1 MSRDG
6 EAKRQRDSREEKIR
20 ERERWSAREEDQI
33 RRRKTIQRERK
44 EGRKEEKLTEA
55 DKQPTL
61 MWGGWR

>member
-55 DKQPTL
+55 DKQPTI